1 MDNRPIGIFDSGLGG
16 LTALKELRQLLPQE
30 DLIYFGDTGRVPYGA
45 RSPQT
50 LRRFAMENIRFLQS
64 HDVKMIVAACGTI
77 SSIMTDEMIADLQI
91 PFTGVVKAAALA
103 ACRATRSECIGVIG
117 TSATIRSG
125 SYLRIIREVLP
136 HARVTACACPLFVP
150 LVENG
155 YIEENNP
162 VTELV
167 ARDYLSA
174 FANQKPDT
182 LILGCTHYPLIAPLI
197 GRIMGDGTVLI
208 DPGRETARLV
218 KEYLSAHGLQ
228 ADEREGQTRYFVSA
242 DTEDFDAIAAR
253 FLGHPLERPVEH
265 VDVDDLCR

>member
-1 MDNRPIGIFDSGLGG
+1 M
-16 LTALKELRQLLPQE
+16 
-30 DLIYFGDTGRVPYGA
+30 
-45 RSPQT
+45 
-50 LRRFAMENIRFLQS
+50 
-64 HDVKMIVAACGTI
+64 
-77 SSIMTDEMIADLQI
+77 
-91 PFTGVVKAAALA
+91 
-103 ACRATRSECIGVIG
+103 IG

-162 VTELV
+162 VTEFV

-182 LILGCTHYPLIAPLI
+182 LVLGCTHYPLIAPLI
-197 GRIMGDGTVLI
+197 GQIMGSGTVLI

>member
-77 SSIMTDEMIADLQI
+77 SSIMTDEMTAGLEV

-162 VTELV
+162 VTEFV

-182 LILGCTHYPLIAPLI
+182 LVLGCTHYPLAKTFFRAALPGVKAVSQDELMAAKLENYLTRHPEIESLLTR
-197 GRIMGDGTVLI
+197 GGTY
-208 DPGRETARLV
+208 RFE
-218 KEYLSAHGLQ
+218 
-228 ADEREGQTRYFVSA
+228 VSSLNRHA
-242 DTEDFDAIAAR
+242 QKVAALL
-253 FLGHPLERPVEH
+253 FPDIPVEKAA
-265 VDVDDLCR
+265 DG